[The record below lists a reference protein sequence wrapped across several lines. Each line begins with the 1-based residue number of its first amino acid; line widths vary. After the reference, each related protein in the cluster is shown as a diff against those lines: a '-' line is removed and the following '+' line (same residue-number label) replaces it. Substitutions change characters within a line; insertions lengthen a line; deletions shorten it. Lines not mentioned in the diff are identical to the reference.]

1 MSLVVLVP
9 WALLTL
15 DVGALDGRILGLL
28 VAIGLLSSA
37 VPYSLDTVILR
48 RITPRLFAVLTSL
61 SPVVAAILGVIVLG
75 ETLSPV
81 QLGAIVVVCVA
92 AGVAIATRAPT
103 PAPRRSEER

>member
-1 MSLVVLVP
+1 M
-9 WALLTL
+9 
-15 DVGALDGRILGLL
+15 
-28 VAIGLLSSA
+28 
-37 VPYSLDTVILR
+37 
-48 RITPRLFAVLTSL
+48 LTSL